1 VEENPGVARL
11 QFQYGRAL
19 ERGERY
25 LDAVVWYE
33 NAVAQGYAT
42 AGAHLGNMY
51 ETGRGVAQDDS
62 EALRWYCKAAA
73 QADENRAAAD
83 WARVEL
89 QRLGAD

>member
-1 VEENPGVARL
+1 
-11 QFQYGRAL
+11 
-19 ERGERY
+19 
-25 LDAVVWYE
+25 
-33 NAVAQGYAT
+33 
-42 AGAHLGNMY
+42 MY